1 MKQKSLGLKIAG
13 VIGILSVACC
23 AIAWIGLIISP
34 PWEAEN
40 RDCLDGG
47 AE

>member
-1 MKQKSLGLKIAG
+1 MKKKSLGLKIAG

-34 PWEAEN
+34 PWEAQGQGCAD
-40 RDCLDGG
+40 DC

>member
-34 PWEAEN
+34 PWAAELQN
-40 RDCLDGG
+40 CVDDD